1 MAESDSDPAVVRLAC
16 PSCGAMLPLPAGT
29 TEYLQCPF
37 CGSSLHMR
45 RSAGALSLEM
55 VQQVGRAIGQEV
67 GQELD
72 QRFEAM
78 EARQQLQMVEMQ
90 LLDLQVQLRTLKS
103 LPKSR
108 QRDQAIK
115 QTAAQVAQ
123 LQRQYGVVY
132 ARLYPQAARSSARAG
147 GSGGRALAKTQPGW
161 GCIMFLVGVFVLACA
176 MVGLGYFGVSL
187 AVLGALLALMSP
199 GYREWLASQ
208 PGYRRR
214 MARLPGMRTA
224 SPVQLAICTLL
235 YLLPLSAVAM
245 DATVRG
251 FAGTTG
257 GKSTPVMMAGI
268 GLFGL
273 WLLYGWGI
281 RGWRLPADGRL
292 PFSAAAIFGP
302 LRTNVVAL
310 GAGVIAALLPVVVLG
325 IGIVVTP
332 DKAQATRVQVV
343 PTPTI
348 MKPTVAPAP
357 ATPVLVAPLQM
368 ETPTAMV
375 VPAATMTPASTREPT
390 ATQAVVP
397 PTATAT
403 KVLVAPAVTATKVVI
418 APTATATGVAGAHVE
433 ITRVELGAERVTV
446 QNTGSV
452 AQDLTGWWMLSVEGS
467 QRYRFPAGFVLGPG
481 ESVVVV
487 SGRETAGPGELLWS
501 RQNIHNDKGDVCELY
516 DAQGTLVSRR

>member
-1 MAESDSDPAVVRLAC
+1 MAESDSDPAVRRLAC
-16 PSCGAMLPLPAGT
+16 PACGAMLPLPTGT

-37 CGSSLHMR
+37 CGSSLHVR

-72 QRFEAM
+72 QRFQAM

-90 LLDLQVQLRTLKS
+90 LLDLQGQLRTLKS

-115 QTAAQVAQ
+115 QTAAQLEQ
-123 LQRQYGVVY
+123 LQQQYGVVY
-132 ARLYPQAARSSARAG
+132 ARLYPQAARSSAMAG

-161 GCIMFLVGVFVLACA
+161 GCIMFLVGVFVLGCA
-176 MVGLGYFGVSL
+176 VVGLGYFGVSL
-187 AVLGALLALMSP
+187 AVLGALLALLSP

-208 PGYRRR
+208 PGYQRRL
-214 MARLPGMRTA
+214 ARLPGLRTS
-224 SPVQLAICTLL
+224 SPVQLALCTLL

-257 GKSTPVMMAGI
+257 GKWTPVMMAGI

-273 WLLYGWGI
+273 WILYGWGI

-310 GAGVIAALLPVVVLG
+310 GAGVIAALLPVAVLG

-348 MKPTVAPAP
+348 MKPTVAPAT

-375 VPAATMTPASTREPT
+375 VLAATMTLAPTHAPT
-390 ATQAVVP
+390 ATPTVVP
-397 PTATAT
+397 S
-403 KVLVAPAVTATKVVI
+403 TATKVVVAPAATATQVMI
-418 APTATATGVAGAHVE
+418 APTATAPVLTGAHVE

-452 AQDLTGWWMLSVEGS
+452 AQDLTGWWMRSVEGS

-481 ESVVVV
+481 ESVVVL
-487 SGRETAGPGELLWS
+487 SGRDTAGPGELLWS

-516 DAQGTLVSRR
+516 DAQGMLVSRR